1 MADPQVTTATQELL
15 FGIGSQVLVLD
26 APEPLQSVNSVTVRE
41 LVNDD
46 TAPAEDATQ
55 GSAAVAANP
64 RSITAAAGYG
74 QANRRTITVANS
86 SNVVTGQRWVIAADA
101 ETRWETFEVV
111 NVETTTITARHPI
124 LNDYASGD
132 TISCLRWTIAVRD
145 AWAADLTNLSPNLN
159 PNPRYRVAWDVT
171 LADAPS
177 TRRIYET
184 NFDLVRH
191 AAVCPVNPIDVVEAF
206 GGWLDLLG
214 PDDRATQGREVIAE
228 ATRLVH
234 HIGTRLQVQMVGI
247 GQQRLRTKRFH
258 GLGQDTLDRR
268 RRADG
273 NECRGLDITVRGVDH
288 PGPAAPVRQSRGD
301 LEELLT
307 HRSIQSIPRAAT
319 QVRSFLSIFC

>member
-1 MADPQVTTATQELL
+1 MFGQAAHRPPMGAFHRTFLIRTGIHQCGQLIEGEDDVRTQLVLNADGDLGREAVFVAVEVRAERHP
-15 FGIGSQVLVLD
+15 VLVD
-26 APEPLQSVNSVTVRE
+26 MR
-41 LVNDD
+41 
-46 TAPAEDATQ
+46 
-55 GSAAVAANP
+55 
-64 RSITAAAGYG
+64 
-74 QANRRTITVANS
+74 QALFS
-86 SNVVTGQRWVIAADA
+86 
-101 ETRWETFEVV
+101 
-111 NVETTTITARHPI
+111 
-124 LNDYASGD
+124 LGD
-132 TISCLRWTIAVRD
+132 
-145 AWAADLTNLSPNLN
+145 
-159 PNPRYRVAWDVT
+159 
-171 LADAPS
+171 
-177 TRRIYET
+177 
-184 NFDLVRH
+184 
-191 AAVCPVNPIDVVEAF
+191 DVVGLQTGRIHRQHLLETHTERHHLEATTV
-206 GGWLDLLG
+206 GESRPG
-214 PDDRATQGREVIAE
+214 PVHERAE